1 MNGKRSRNRL
11 TSRDAKL
18 LLRKESPFI
27 AKEAYKALRTNVTFS
42 LPGAGCKCIAITSAE
57 RGEGKSTNSINL
69 AISFGEIGKKVLLID
84 ADMRLPT
91 VAYKLGLKSQPG
103 LSNLLIE
110 DAVLEDA
117 VRHLES
123 WGIDVLPAGNI
134 PPDPTGLLESSQMER
149 LLEQLRAVYDYI
161 FIDLP
166 PANTVTDALIL
177 SKWVDGFL
185 LIIKHNITVYR
196 AIDEMINRFRLVNG
210 KILGF
215 LYADASVEHKRYYKK
230 YYKHYGYGE

>member
-1 MNGKRSRNRL
+1 MSGKQNRIRL
-11 TSRDAKL
+11 TSRDAGL

-27 AKEAYKALRTNVTFS
+27 TKEAYKALRTNITFS

-84 ADMRLPT
+84 ADMRRPT
-91 VAYKLGLKSQPG
+91 VASRLSLKNQPG

-110 DAVLEDA
+110 DAAPEDA

-123 WGIDVLPAGNI
+123 WGMDVLPAGNI
-134 PPDPTGLLESSQMER
+134 PPDPTRLLESVQMEK

-166 PANTVTDALIL
+166 PANTVTDALLL
-177 SKWVDGFL
+177 SKWVDGYL
-185 LIIKHNITVYR
+185 LIIKHGITVYR
-196 AIDEMINRFRLVNG
+196 AIDEIINRFRLVNG

-215 LYADASVEHKRYYKK
+215 LYAGASVENKRYYKK
-230 YYKHYGYGE
+230 YYTDCG

>member
-1 MNGKRSRNRL
+1 MRDKQQGSRLLGRE
-11 TSRDAKL
+11 TEL
-18 LLRKESPFI
+18 LLREESPFI
-27 AKEAYKALRTNVTFS
+27 AKEAYKALRTNILFS

-57 RGEGKSTNSINL
+57 RNEGKSTNSINL

-91 VAYKLGLKSQPG
+91 VGSKLKIKNQPG

-110 DAVLEDA
+110 DAVPEDA
-117 VRHLES
+117 IQHLDS
-123 WGIDVLPAGNI
+123 WRIDVLPVGNL
-134 PPDPTGLLESSQMER
+134 PPDPTGLLESAQMEQ
-149 LLEQLRAVYDYI
+149 LLKGLRAAYDYI

-166 PANTVTDALIL
+166 PANTVTDAMIL
-177 SKWVDGFL
+177 SKCVDGFL
-185 LIIKHNITVYR
+185 LVIKHNSTAYR
-196 AIDEMINRFRLVNG
+196 AIDEMLNRFHLVNG

-215 LYADASVEHKRYYKK
+215 LYAGAAVERKKYYKK